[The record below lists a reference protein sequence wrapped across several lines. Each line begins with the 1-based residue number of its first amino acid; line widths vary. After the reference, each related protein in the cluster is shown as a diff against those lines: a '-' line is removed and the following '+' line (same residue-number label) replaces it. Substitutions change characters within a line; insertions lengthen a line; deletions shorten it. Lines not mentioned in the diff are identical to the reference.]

1 MKKVLGLLIL
11 MLLAASCIPTKRIT
25 YLQDSKKSQQ
35 DSLITIRK
43 VQAPYRLQISDILSI
58 NIKAPFDND
67 VVSEF
72 TIAAGNAAGG
82 GAVNP
87 QQAARGGLYFSGFT
101 VTQQG
106 FIRMPQLGEI
116 PAVGKTLDELREDI
130 TERLTTQFFK
140 EKANIFVDVKLEG
153 LRYVMVGEV
162 GRPGQ
167 TTILRDQVSIVE
179 AVAEAG
185 GIPITGDIQNIKIIR
200 QYPGGVKTH
209 EVDLTTIDV
218 INSPYYFLRPND
230 MIVVNPLPQKALGTG
245 TQGLQTF
252 LTIFS
257 VFTTLVTTY
266 LLIDNLNN

>member
-1 MKKVLGLLIL
+1 

-43 VQAPYRLQISDILSI
+43 VQAPYRLQIGDILSI

-72 TIAAGNAAGG
+72 TMAAGG
-82 GAVNP
+82 GAVNV
-87 QQAARGGLYFSGFT
+87 QQAAQGGLYFSGFT

-106 FIRMPQLGEI
+106 FIRVPQLGEI
-116 PAVGKTLDELREDI
+116 PAVGKTLVELREDI
-130 TERLTTQFFK
+130 TQRLMTQFFK

-153 LRYVMVGEV
+153 LRYIMVGEV
-162 GRPGQ
+162 SSPGQ

-185 GIPITGDIQNIKIIR
+185 GIPITGDLQNIKIIR

-209 EVDLTTIDV
+209 EVDLTSIDV